1 MIIKAKFAS
10 NCSVCGKAIRKG
22 ESIEWNRGSRAVQHA
37 ACSPGGV
44 AYAASSQ
51 VAWNARNDF
60 DKRDH
65 SSQEDR
71 CCGDSAYEDRCF
83 EATNY

>member
-1 MIIKAKFAS
+1 MIITAKFNS
-10 NCSVCGKAIRKG
+10 QCSVCGKSIKRGEPIDWERGRK
-22 ESIEWNRGSRAVQHA
+22 AVSHA
-37 ACSPGGV
+37 ACSPSGV

-83 EATNY
+83 DAINY